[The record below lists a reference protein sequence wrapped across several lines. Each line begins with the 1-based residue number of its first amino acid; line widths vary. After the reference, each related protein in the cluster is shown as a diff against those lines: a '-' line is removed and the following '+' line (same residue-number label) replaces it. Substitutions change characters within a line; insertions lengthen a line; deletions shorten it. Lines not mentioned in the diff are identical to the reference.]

1 MDSLTFRRICSYA
14 IDYIFIILL
23 STMVSGI
30 RFLNPSYDNYVS
42 AYDEYATMYEKIADG
57 DLELVNSNEFK
68 DIYYNLDK
76 YSVSVSISTIVI
88 YLLYFVGF
96 QKWNHNQTLGK
107 KAFNIAVTSKNEK
120 VTVWQM
126 LLRSIIIYNIVFE
139 VLSLLSL
146 WIFDAN
152 TYLYIDMTLTFIAG
166 IFFYI
171 NGGIVIFSK
180 KHLGIHDIICKTE
193 VKEVVN
199 NGN

>member
-1 MDSLTFRRICSYA
+1 MDSLTFRRICAYA

-120 VTVWQM
+120 VTVWKM
-126 LLRSIIIYNIVFE
+126 LLRSIIIYNIIFE

>member
-1 MDSLTFRRICSYA
+1 MDSLTFRRICAYA

-107 KAFNIAVTSKNEK
+107 KAFNITVTSKNEK

-126 LLRSIIIYNIVFE
+126 LLRSIIIYNIIFE

-152 TYLYIDMTLTFIAG
+152 TYLYIDMALTFIAMV
-166 IFFYI
+166 FFYI

>member
-1 MDSLTFRRICSYA
+1 MDSLTFRRICAYA

-126 LLRSIIIYNIVFE
+126 LLRSIIIYNIIFE

-152 TYLYIDMTLTFIAG
+152 TYLYIDMALTFIAG

>member
-1 MDSLTFRRICSYA
+1 MDSLTFRRICAYA

-76 YSVSVSISTIVI
+76 YSVSVSISTMVI

-126 LLRSIIIYNIVFE
+126 LLRSIIIYNIIFE

-152 TYLYIDMTLTFIAG
+152 TYLYIDMALTFIAG

-193 VKEVVN
+193 VKEVVI

>member
-1 MDSLTFRRICSYA
+1 MDSLTFRRICAYA

-30 RFLNPSYDNYVS
+30 RFLNPSYDNYVN

-126 LLRSIIIYNIVFE
+126 LLRSIIIYNLVFE

-152 TYLYIDMTLTFIAG
+152 TYLYIDMALTFIAMV
-166 IFFYI
+166 FFYI

>member
-1 MDSLTFRRICSYA
+1 MDSLTFRRICAYA

-193 VKEVVN
+193 VKEVVI

>member
-1 MDSLTFRRICSYA
+1 MDSLTFRRICAYA
-14 IDYIFIILL
+14 LDYIFIILL
-23 STMVSGI
+23 TTMVSQI
-30 RFLNPSYDNYVS
+30 RFLNPSYDEYVS
-42 AYDEYATMYEKIADG
+42 AYNDYAVMFDEVVDG
-57 DLELVNSNEFK
+57 NLELVNSNEFK

-107 KAFNIAVTSKNEK
+107 KAFNISVTSKNKK
-120 VTVWQM
+120 VTIWQM
-126 LLRSIIIYNIVFE
+126 LLRTLIIYNIIFE
-139 VLSLLSL
+139 VLSLLAL

-152 TYLYIDMTLTFIAG
+152 VYLYVDMALTFIAG

-180 KHLGIHDIICKTE
+180 KHLGIHDLICKTE
-193 VKEVVN
+193 VKECAN

>member
-1 MDSLTFRRICSYA
+1 MDSLTFRRICAYA

-107 KAFNIAVTSKNEK
+107 KAFNIAITSKNEK

-126 LLRSIIIYNIVFE
+126 LLRSIIIYNIIFE

-152 TYLYIDMTLTFIAG
+152 TYLYIDMTLTFIAMV
-166 IFFYI
+166 FFYI

>member
-1 MDSLTFRRICSYA
+1 MDSLTFRRICAYA

-152 TYLYIDMTLTFIAG
+152 TYLYIDMALTFIAG

-193 VKEVVN
+193 VKEVVI

>member
-1 MDSLTFRRICSYA
+1 MDSLTFRRICAYA

-30 RFLNPSYDNYVS
+30 RFLNPSYDNYVN

-152 TYLYIDMTLTFIAG
+152 TYLYIDMALTFIAMV
-166 IFFYI
+166 FFYI

>member
-1 MDSLTFRRICSYA
+1 MDSLTFRRICAYA

-30 RFLNPSYDNYVS
+30 RFLNPSYDNYVN

-57 DLELVNSNEFK
+57 DLELVKSNEFK

-152 TYLYIDMTLTFIAG
+152 TYLYIDMALTFIAMV
-166 IFFYI
+166 FFYI

>member
-1 MDSLTFRRICSYA
+1 MDSLTFRRICAYA

-107 KAFNIAVTSKNEK
+107 KAFNITVTSKNEK

-126 LLRSIIIYNIVFE
+126 LLRSIIIYNIIFE

>member
-1 MDSLTFRRICSYA
+1 MDSLTFRRICAYA

-68 DIYYNLDK
+68 DVYYNLDK

-107 KAFNIAVTSKNEK
+107 KAFNIAVTSKNKK

-126 LLRSIIIYNIVFE
+126 LLRSIIIYNIIFE

-152 TYLYIDMTLTFIAG
+152 VYLYVDMALTFIAG

-193 VKEVVN
+193 VKEVVI

>member
-1 MDSLTFRRICSYA
+1 MDSLTFRRICAYA

-126 LLRSIIIYNIVFE
+126 LLRSIIIYNIIFE

-152 TYLYIDMTLTFIAG
+152 TYLYIDMALTFIAG

-193 VKEVVN
+193 VKEVVI

>member
-1 MDSLTFRRICSYA
+1 MDSLTFRRICAYA

-126 LLRSIIIYNIVFE
+126 LLRSIIIYNIIFE

-152 TYLYIDMTLTFIAG
+152 TYLYIDIALTFIAG

>member
-1 MDSLTFRRICSYA
+1 MDSLTFRRICAYA

-96 QKWNHNQTLGK
+96 QKWNHNQT
-107 KAFNIAVTSKNEK
+107 
-120 VTVWQM
+120 
-126 LLRSIIIYNIVFE
+126 
-139 VLSLLSL
+139 
-146 WIFDAN
+146 
-152 TYLYIDMTLTFIAG
+152 
-166 IFFYI
+166 
-171 NGGIVIFSK
+171 
-180 KHLGIHDIICKTE
+180 
-193 VKEVVN
+193 
-199 NGN
+199 

>member
-1 MDSLTFRRICSYA
+1 MDSLTFRRICAYA

-126 LLRSIIIYNIVFE
+126 LLRSIIIYNIIFE

-152 TYLYIDMTLTFIAG
+152 TYLYIDMALTFIAMV
-166 IFFYI
+166 FFYI

>member
-1 MDSLTFRRICSYA
+1 MDSLTFRRICAYA

-126 LLRSIIIYNIVFE
+126 LLRSIIIYNIIFE

-152 TYLYIDMTLTFIAG
+152 TYLYIDMTLTFIAMV
-166 IFFYI
+166 FFYI

>member
-1 MDSLTFRRICSYA
+1 MDSLTFRRICAYA

-120 VTVWQM
+120 ITVWQM
-126 LLRSIIIYNIVFE
+126 LLRSIIIYNIIFE

>member
-1 MDSLTFRRICSYA
+1 MDSLTFRRICAYA

-30 RFLNPSYDNYVS
+30 RFLNPSYDNYVN

-126 LLRSIIIYNIVFE
+126 LLRSIIIYNIIFE

-152 TYLYIDMTLTFIAG
+152 TYLYIDMALTFIAG

>member
-1 MDSLTFRRICSYA
+1 MDSLTFRRICAYA

-30 RFLNPSYDNYVS
+30 RFLNPSYDNYVN

-57 DLELVNSNEFK
+57 DIELVNSNEFK
-68 DIYYNLDK
+68 DICHNLDK

-152 TYLYIDMTLTFIAG
+152 TYLYIDMALTFIAMV
-166 IFFYI
+166 FFYI

>member
-1 MDSLTFRRICSYA
+1 MDSLTFRRICAYA

-152 TYLYIDMTLTFIAG
+152 TYLYIDMALTFIAMV
-166 IFFYI
+166 FFYI

>member
-1 MDSLTFRRICSYA
+1 MDSLTFRRICAYA

-88 YLLYFVGF
+88 YLLYFVRF
-96 QKWNHNQTLGK
+96 QKWNHNQTKKK

-152 TYLYIDMTLTFIAG
+152 TYLYIDMALTFIAG

>member
-1 MDSLTFRRICSYA
+1 MDSLTFRRICAYA

-96 QKWNHNQTLGK
+96 QKWNHKQTLGK

>member
-1 MDSLTFRRICSYA
+1 MDSLTFRRICAYA

-126 LLRSIIIYNIVFE
+126 LLRSIIIYNIIFE
-139 VLSLLSL
+139 VLSLLAL

-152 TYLYIDMTLTFIAG
+152 VYLYIDMALTFIAG

>member
-1 MDSLTFRRICSYA
+1 MDSLTFRRICAYA

-96 QKWNHNQTLGK
+96 QNWNHNQTLGK

-126 LLRSIIIYNIVFE
+126 LLRSIIIYNIIFE

-152 TYLYIDMTLTFIAG
+152 TYLYIDMALTFIAG

>member
-1 MDSLTFRRICSYA
+1 MDSLTFRRICAYA

-23 STMVSGI
+23 TTMVSGI

>member
-1 MDSLTFRRICSYA
+1 MDSLTFRRICAYA

-76 YSVSVSISTIVI
+76 YSVSFSISTIVI

-126 LLRSIIIYNIVFE
+126 LLRSIIIYNIIFE

>member
-1 MDSLTFRRICSYA
+1 MDSLTFRRICAYA
-14 IDYIFIILL
+14 LDYIFIILL
-23 STMVSGI
+23 TTMISGI
-30 RFLNPSYDNYVS
+30 RFLNPN
-42 AYDEYATMYEKIADG
+42 YDEYVSTYNEYSEIYDDLVDG
-57 DLELVNSNEFK
+57 NLDIVNSTEFK
-68 DIYYNLDK
+68 NVYYNLDK
-76 YSVSVSISTIVI
+76 YSISITVCTIVV

>member
-1 MDSLTFRRICSYA
+1 MDSLTFRRICAYA

-152 TYLYIDMTLTFIAG
+152 TYLYIDMALTFIAG

>member
-1 MDSLTFRRICSYA
+1 MDSLTFRRICAYA

-30 RFLNPSYDNYVS
+30 RFLNPSYDNYVN

-152 TYLYIDMTLTFIAG
+152 TYLYIDMALTFIAG

>member
-1 MDSLTFRRICSYA
+1 MDSLTFRRICAYA

-107 KAFNIAVTSKNEK
+107 KAFNITVTSKNEK

-126 LLRSIIIYNIVFE
+126 LLRSIIIYNIIFE

-152 TYLYIDMTLTFIAG
+152 TYLYIDMALTFIAG